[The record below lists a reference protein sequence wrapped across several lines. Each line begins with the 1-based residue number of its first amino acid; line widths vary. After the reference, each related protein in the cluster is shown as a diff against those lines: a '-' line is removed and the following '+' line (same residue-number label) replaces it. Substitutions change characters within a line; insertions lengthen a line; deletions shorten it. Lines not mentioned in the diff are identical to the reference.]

1 MIVIRS
7 LSLVCLHLVND
18 RLKARKHG
26 INGLTIKL
34 SEVLLLSL
42 VCLIESGFDMGC
54 TLVIALKP
62 HLDLSSSSTI
72 KDTLEL
78 RKEKR

>member
-18 RLKARKHG
+18 RLKARNG
-26 INGLTIKL
+26 INGLAIKL
-34 SEVLLLSL
+34 SEVLVLSL
-42 VCLIESGFDMGC
+42 VRLIESGFDMGC

-62 HLDLSSSSTI
+62 HPDLSSSSTI

-78 RKEKR
+78 RKRKT